1 MPNGVVPDETAE
13 CGITGTS
20 PSSAA
25 NGRTGHGAGL
35 NFSSGTRKPSLPID
49 EDHEHGWVAAEKNWL
64 QQIAIARAKEDRD
77 IILEYSAQESIL
89 HAELDEAICEHN
101 RLTEMQLQAR
111 VLVDEK
117 KADIEWLV
125 DQYRRQKKAVE
136 DRRAADDLH
145 MRAWINKG
153 RKLIGARNHQP
164 ADRPVNGNSLLEA
177 DHQCE
182 SLASANKTQK
192 GGSLPT
198 NGSRLTTTTVAN
210 SPALSPA
217 TQYRHVPGLSA
228 ALSPTTAQV
237 ITALPRPATNG
248 RSPGEPVSVVNGD
261 GAVIGIVARIAPENH
276 WIQALLDRAVVR
288 NVEIR
293 QGRKFTTS
301 HLDAIYE
308 SHDQKRCKWLSFM
321 IQATGKIQSRACQ
334 TCAKGQGLFSLC
346 IIVGGSDFPRCGNCE
361 WNKQG
366 CHGASDRISNRVS
379 VAKFDFEQQKGY
391 PRLKIND
398 YHGNDV
404 QLELN
409 RSIDMPLQY
418 SAHADIDSD
427 FSQHDSQSLMSI
439 NKRDL
444 ASQSHATSTPQQAG
458 LSMMRQL
465 SPPPNGGE
473 NDEITLAMIASK
485 DDGVIFLEPDLMYG
499 VPLRKISPDHA
510 YWEPSWKQIEGAVQ
524 NKLEEWMDR
533 LAKLKALPEASLVE
547 KERTAVFQAGRQVN
561 RGKATMRYLTTC
573 DFHPYQLVAKK
584 WITPA
589 LTHYDTLFRMV
600 ATLDE
605 LAKFRLDVTPL
616 QWLRQRLYELYCEN
630 RSTFKLDR
638 AIAKL
643 YHDPKLA
650 HLRSK
655 NGFGNIGRPSAA
667 SRPRGNEANGIDS
680 ERDTAIEKRKGA
692 PDSEASTPNKRFT
705 AINKQP
711 DKDDG
716 SRPARKTVSRSVRV
730 AIAGAATVTTNR
742 RNVKRTP
749 PASLNA
755 KAQTAATSVAAI
767 SPTSSAS
774 STFCLASLHVSDD
787 AAVSAA
793 DSDLEYSGYTTSDS
807 LTHDTVVKK
816 DWRVYQ
822 IKTRSLATNPQTTQY
837 WHWVDEKQANR
848 SNSGGR
854 HDYDSMFEHQV
865 LKETEPVTGWGVFAD
880 PVDFHLRLHE
890 LTEVA
895 FSPESDIIVIST
907 REVEGIVYRGDIFA
921 RFKRERTKRRFL
933 AFLQKKGVTLR
944 RTERQAIEDE
954 WYGIT
959 AEVMAGNES
968 E

>member
-1 MPNGVVPDETAE
+1 MPDGVVPNETAE
-13 CGITGTS
+13 CAITCTS
-20 PSSAA
+20 PNPVA
-25 NGRTGHGAGL
+25 NGRTGLGGGL
-35 NFSSGTRKPSLPID
+35 NFSSGTRTPSLPID
-49 EDHEHGWVAAEKNWL
+49 DDHEHDWDVAEKNWL
-64 QQIAIARAKEDRD
+64 QQIAIARAKEDGD
-77 IILEYSAQESIL
+77 IVLEYSAEESIL
-89 HAELDEAICEHN
+89 HAEVDEAICEHN

-125 DQYRRQKKAVE
+125 DQYRRRKKAVE

-145 MRAWINKG
+145 VRAWINKG
-153 RKLIGARNHQP
+153 
-164 ADRPVNGNSLLEA
+164 
-177 DHQCE
+177 
-182 SLASANKTQK
+182 
-192 GGSLPT
+192 PT
-198 NGSRLTTTTVAN
+198 NG
-210 SPALSPA
+210 
-217 TQYRHVPGLSA
+217 Q
-228 ALSPTTAQV
+228 
-237 ITALPRPATNG
+237 
-248 RSPGEPVSVVNGD
+248 SPGEPVSVVNSD
-261 GAVIGIVARIAPENH
+261 GAVIGVVARIVPENH

-293 QGRKFTTS
+293 QGRKFAIS

-308 SHDQKRCKWLSFM
+308 SRDQKRSKWLSFM
-321 IQATGKIQSRACQ
+321 IQATGKLQSRACQ
-334 TCAKGQGLFSLC
+334 TCAKGQGLFPLC

-361 WNKQG
+361 WNKHG
-366 CHGASDRISNRVS
+366 CHGASDRIPNRVK
-379 VAKFDFEQQKGY
+379 VATLDSEQQKEH
-391 PRLKIND
+391 PHLNIIE
-398 YHGNDV
+398 YHGNDD
-404 QLELN
+404 QLN
-409 RSIDMPLQY
+409 RSIDTPLQY
-418 SAHADIDSD
+418 SAHADIENE
-427 FSQHDSQSLMSI
+427 FSHHDYQSLISLSKHDRA
-439 NKRDL
+439 N
-444 ASQSHATSTPQQAG
+444 QSHATSTPQQAG

-465 SPPPNGGE
+465 SLPLDGGE
-473 NDEITLAMIASK
+473 DGEITLAMIASK
-485 DDGVIFLEPDLMYG
+485 DDGVIFLEPDLMCG

-510 YWEPSWKQIEGAVQ
+510 YWEPSWKPIEGAVQ
-524 NKLEEWMDR
+524 NKLEEWMDK

-561 RGKATMRYLTTC
+561 RGKATMRYLATC

-584 WITPA
+584 WITPS

-616 QWLRQRLYELYCEN
+616 QWLRQRLYELYCEKMDN
-630 RSTFKLDR
+630 FKLDR

-680 ERDTAIEKRKGA
+680 ERETATEKRKGA
-692 PDSEASTPNKRFT
+692 PDSEASTPNKRST
-705 AINKQP
+705 AVNKQP

-716 SRPARKTVSRSVRV
+716 SRPARKTVSRSVHV
-730 AIAGAATVTTNR
+730 AAAGATTATTNR
-742 RNVKRTP
+742 RNAKRTP
-749 PASLNA
+749 PTSHDA
-755 KAQTAATSVAAI
+755 KAQSSATSFAAV

-774 STFCLASLHVSDD
+774 SSFCQATSQVADN

-793 DSDLEYSGYTTSDS
+793 DSDLEYTGYTTSDS
-807 LTHDTVVKK
+807 LTQDTVVKK

-822 IKTRSLATNPQTTQY
+822 VKTRSLATNPQTTQY
-837 WHWVDEKQANR
+837 WHWVDKKQANR
-848 SNSGGR
+848 SSSGDR
-854 HDYDSMFEHQV
+854 HNCDSMFEHQV

-895 FSPESDIIVIST
+895 FSPESDIIVIGT
-907 REVEGIVYRGDIFA
+907 REVEGIACRGDIFA
-921 RFKRERTKRRFL
+921 RFKRERTKRRFI
-933 AFLQKKGVTLR
+933 AFLRKKGVTLR
-944 RTERQAIEDE
+944 RTERQVIEDE